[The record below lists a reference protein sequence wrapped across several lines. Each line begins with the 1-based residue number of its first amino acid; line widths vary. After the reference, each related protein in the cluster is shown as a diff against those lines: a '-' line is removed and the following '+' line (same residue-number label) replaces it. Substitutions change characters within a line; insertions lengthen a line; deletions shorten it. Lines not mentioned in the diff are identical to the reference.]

1 MLSSSTDGERPPTN
15 ISLAP
20 RLQVSRLLKA
30 DTINTGVLSRV
41 PVYSSKLME
50 TILKDAFDEGMRFR
64 VIMVDSRPKANGVK
78 GLADLVALG
87 IKVTYVLINSISY
100 VMKEATKVFLTAHA
114 LLANGYVMSRIGSS
128 VISMMARAYNVPVL
142 VVCETYKVST
152 PDPNEHPPCVWAGLA
167 G

>member
-1 MLSSSTDGERPPTN
+1 M
-15 ISLAP
+15 
-20 RLQVSRLLKA
+20 
-30 DTINTGVLSRV
+30 
-41 PVYSSKLME
+41 YSSKLME

-142 VVCETYKVST
+142 VACETYKVST